1 MAMREK
7 RHGLKMG
14 LLKKMPFRMGFI
26 DAAALKA
33 GLDRDGG
40 PVTENPAVMTERP
53 GAEMKAQATDIPGVL
68 LIEPLV
74 HKDERGVFFE
84 TYNERA
90 FEQATGLRP
99 HFVQDNHSVS
109 VPNAVRGL
117 HYQVGM
123 GQGKLVR
130 VVRGAVFDVVVD
142 MRRASPTFGQA
153 MTIVLS
159 AGNRRQ
165 LWIPPGFAHG
175 FLALGEG
182 AECVYK
188 ISGYWSPAHERVLLW
203 NDPALA
209 IAWPLSGEP
218 ILSEKDR
225 TGTLLRDAETCDF
238 F

>member
-1 MAMREK
+1 
-7 RHGLKMG
+7 
-14 LLKKMPFRMGFI
+14 
-26 DAAALKA
+26 
-33 GLDRDGG
+33 
-40 PVTENPAVMTERP
+40 MTERF
-53 GAEMKAQATDIPGVL
+53 GAEMKAQATDISGVL
-68 LIEPLV
+68 LIEPTL
-74 HKDERGVFFE
+74 HADERGVFFE

-90 FEQATGLRP
+90 FERATGLRP
-99 HFVQDNHSVS
+99 HFVQDNQSVS

-117 HYQVGM
+117 HYQVDM
-123 GQGKLVR
+123 RQGKLVR
-130 VVRGAVFDVVVD
+130 VIRGAVFDVVVD

-188 ISGYWSPAHERVLLW
+188 ISGYWSPGHERVLLW

-209 IAWPLSGEP
+209 IAWPLNGEP
-218 ILSEKDR
+218 VLSEKDKA
-225 TGTLLRDAETCDF
+225 GTLLRDADTCDF